1 MLKIASLCVIILL
14 LEKETGENPVR
25 ARRREVRLILI
36 SLSDAANRRHAIGKF
51 LRRREVDVPSRNIFQ
66 AK

>member
-1 MLKIASLCVIILL
+1 MLKFVSFCVIMLL

-51 LRRREVDVPSRNIFQ
+51 LRR
-66 AK
+66 